1 MNRSPSEVKH
11 LFLDSHTDTVVKGFH
26 KEVVVSEFE
35 VLPSRTERKDHGV
48 GDVALNSAVPGSCVS
63 LGLEC

>member
-11 LFLDSHTDTVVKGFH
+11 LFLDTVVKGFH

-48 GDVALNSAVPGSCVS
+48 GDVVLNSAVPGSCVS
-63 LGLEC
+63 LGLER